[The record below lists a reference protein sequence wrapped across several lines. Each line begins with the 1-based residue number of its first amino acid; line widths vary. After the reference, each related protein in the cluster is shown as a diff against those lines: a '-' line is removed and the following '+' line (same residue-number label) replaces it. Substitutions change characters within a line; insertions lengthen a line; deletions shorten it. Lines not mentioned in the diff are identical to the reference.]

1 VVILKLARSNIV
13 TIHRAFDKI
22 VERRNIYIYIYIH
35 THTYTHTHTHTH
47 TMEDTSN
54 SQKGVDSPTEN
65 IEVVQEKE
73 EVQKEVD
80 SSTENKEVV
89 EKKKEGQNEVDSP
102 TANKEVVQEKE
113 EERKQNLRSKSVRNL
128 DTGQSN
134 KDSNFNA
141 NVQNSFSADSP
152 YFSSY
157 VENEMNSMQIFHST
171 LNDIAARTKTFG
183 KCGALMSESTRRLAL
198 ACRLQQPNAD
208 DDGYS
213 FEETKSREAEAV
225 ADRRRAVGED
235 MASLLGVMSEVRIQ
249 QEKMKFAEE
258 NM

>member
-1 VVILKLARSNIV
+1 MSSV
-13 TIHRAFDKI
+13 
-22 VERRNIYIYIYIH
+22 
-35 THTYTHTHTHTH
+35 
-47 TMEDTSN
+47 EDTAN
-54 SQKGVDSPTEN
+54 TQKEVDSPTTNKEVVQEEEAEE
-65 IEVVQEKE
+65 EVVQEKE
-73 EVQKEVD
+73 A
-80 SSTENKEVV
+80 
-89 EKKKEGQNEVDSP
+89 
-102 TANKEVVQEKE
+102 ANKEVVQEDKE
-113 EERKQNLRSKSVRNL
+113 EEGKKNVRSNSLRNL
-128 DTGQSN
+128 DSGQSN

-171 LNDIAARTKTFG
+171 LDDIAARTRTFG

-208 DDGYS
+208 DDGNS

-225 ADRRRAVGED
+225 AERRRAVGED

-249 QEKMKFAEE
+249 QSLILFKFFKKKTKMVKRICKKKLSTFRVT
-258 NM
+258 NKHFFFYLP